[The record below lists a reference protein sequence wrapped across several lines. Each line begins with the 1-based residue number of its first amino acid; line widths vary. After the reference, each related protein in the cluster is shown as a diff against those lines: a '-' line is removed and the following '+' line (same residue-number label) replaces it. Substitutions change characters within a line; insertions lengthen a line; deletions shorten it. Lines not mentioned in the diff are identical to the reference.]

1 MPGGGKRKIVEGY
14 DVITSDEH
22 KAGHV
27 VGTRGEY
34 LIVEHGTLRKSRHLL
49 PRTFVEV
56 DDANRVI
63 RATITKDILEDS
75 PKLDGDEVD
84 EREVAAHYGL
94 AAGFDDPETKGYGE
108 VLPDDPGLSAEQEE
122 LHLGLRTAEQE
133 RLDVLEG
140 RGTEAHEPD
149 SPGLLGEH
157 KKPR

>member
-1 MPGGGKRKIVEGY
+1 
-14 DVITSDEH
+14 VITSDEH

-27 VGTRGEY
+27 VGTRGDY

-49 PRTFVEV
+49 PRVFVEA
-56 DDANRVI
+56 DDAARVV

-84 EREVAAHYGL
+84 EREVSAHYGL
-94 AAGFDDPETKGYGE
+94 AAGFDEPETEGYGE
-108 VLPDDPGLSAEQEE
+108 ILPDDPGVSAEQEE
-122 LHLGLRTAEQE
+122 LHLGLRTAEQQ